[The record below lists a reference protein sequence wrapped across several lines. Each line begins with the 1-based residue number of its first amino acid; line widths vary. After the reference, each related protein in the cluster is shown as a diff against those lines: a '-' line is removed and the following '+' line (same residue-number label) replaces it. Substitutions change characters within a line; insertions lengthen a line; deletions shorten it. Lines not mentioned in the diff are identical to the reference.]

1 MTRVLFGVKSSP
13 FLLAATIKHHLKK
26 YVDIFPDTLNHLN
39 QSLYVDDFLCG
50 NVGVQAALTTCI
62 ESKQILEDAIDDHK
76 ESLNTLIASKVLGVA
91 WNEKSDTFYFDSSD
105 LGTFLSK
112 RINTKRYLL
121 QAAGRL
127 FDPVGFI
134 GPYTIRIKCLIQE
147 IWCLGLDGDVNLPK
161 QLEVSCNKWC
171 NEIHYL
177 SEIKIPRYYFQN
189 FLPSNATTI
198 QLHCLSDASKQAY
211 GTVAYLRIELND
223 GNIISSF
230 VASKGRV
237 APLKTISI
245 PRLELMGKLLSARLS
260 DKIATAL
267 ILPVSRFYWTDSSI
281 TCYWIKGDFNKHKVF
296 VKNRIKEIQKLSDP
310 KEWRYCKGKDNPAD
324 LISRGLP
331 LNDLKN
337 NKIWWHGPK
346 WLTMKQTEWPLF
358 SEPIIETEINN
369 DKLELK
375 KSFNVNTVV
384 EKRQIENNLIS
395 RYSSFSK
402 LIRISALCLRFIY
415 NCKVNPVLRK
425 IDCISASEFD
435 HVTKVL
441 VKQVQLNEFLTE
453 IKCLKNGQ
461 PIPKGSKI
469 SSLNIFLDEDEILR
483 VGGRLKHSTLSEFP
497 KHQMLPKAH
506 HLTDLII
513 EHYHK
518 KLLHSGLQTT
528 LYLIRQFYWIPSGQN
543 RVRRILNKCISCF
556 RARRA
561 RTKTQTINQM
571 MGDLPQDTIVPS
583 RPFEKVG
590 LDYAGPIITKPNL
603 KRSRVTLKS
612 YIAIFI
618 CFSTKATH
626 LEVVSDLTTEAF
638 LACLRRF
645 IARRF
650 KPSVI
655 WSDNATNFKG
665 ARNILNEW
673 NEICKSNRIQLF
685 SAEEGIEWNF
695 IPPASPHFGGLWE
708 GNIKSMKRI
717 LLRVAKSAI
726 MNFEELTTWKLV
738 QSLRDK
744 FWNRWSTESLT
755 HLQTRAKWSVQ
766 NPNLTENQLVLLK
779 DPNTK
784 PLDWPMGRI
793 LEVFPGSD
801 GLVRVVNV
809 KTSTGILKR
818 AITKVVPLPIPVI
831 LHL

>member
-1 MTRVLFGVKSSP
+1 MWI
-13 FLLAATIKHHLKK
+13 FL
-26 YVDIFPDTLNHLN
+26 PDTFNHLN

-50 NVGVQAALTTCI
+50 NVSVQAALTTCI
-62 ESKQILEDAIDDHK
+62 ESKQILEDAIDEHK
-76 ESLNTLIASKVLGVA
+76 ESLNTLIASKVLGVG

-112 RINTKRYLL
+112 RMNTKRYLL

-147 IWCLGLDGDVNLPK
+147 IWCLGLDWDDKLPK
-161 QLEVSCNKWC
+161 QVEISWNKWC

-198 QLHCLSDASKQAY
+198 QLYCFSDASKRAY

-237 APLKTISI
+237 APLKTLSI
-245 PRLELMGKLLSARLS
+245 PRLELMG
-260 DKIATAL
+260 AL
-267 ILPVSRFYWTDSSI
+267 I
-281 TCYWIKGDFNKHKVF
+281 
-296 VKNRIKEIQKLSDP
+296 
-310 KEWRYCKGKDNPAD
+310 
-324 LISRGLP
+324 
-331 LNDLKN
+331 
-337 NKIWWHGPK
+337 
-346 WLTMKQTEWPLF
+346 
-358 SEPIIETEINN
+358 
-369 DKLELK
+369 
-375 KSFNVNTVV
+375 
-384 EKRQIENNLIS
+384 QI
-395 RYSSFSK
+395 
-402 LIRISALCLRFIY
+402 
-415 NCKVNPVLRK
+415 
-425 IDCISASEFD
+425 
-435 HVTKVL
+435 
-441 VKQVQLNEFLTE
+441 
-453 IKCLKNGQ
+453 
-461 PIPKGSKI
+461 
-469 SSLNIFLDEDEILR
+469 
-483 VGGRLKHSTLSEFP
+483 
-497 KHQMLPKAH
+497 
-506 HLTDLII
+506 
-513 EHYHK
+513 
-518 KLLHSGLQTT
+518 
-528 LYLIRQFYWIPSGQN
+528 
-543 RVRRILNKCISCF
+543 
-556 RARRA
+556 
-561 RTKTQTINQM
+561 
-571 MGDLPQDTIVPS
+571 
-583 RPFEKVG
+583 PFEKVG

-612 YIAIFI
+612 HIAIFI

-645 IARRF
+645 IARRS

-673 NEICKSNRIQLF
+673 NEICKSNRMQLF

-708 GNIKSMKRI
+708 ANIKSMKRI

-726 MNFEELTTWKLV
+726 VNFEELTMLMAQIEAVLNSRPLSPLSSDPNDLNPLTPGHFLTNCAISSFPEPYTASDSLSYHSRWKLI

-744 FWNRWSTESLT
+744 FWNRWSTEYLT
-755 HLQTRAKWSVQ
+755 HLQTRANWSVQ
-766 NPNLTENQLVLLK
+766 NPNLMENQLVLLK

-818 AITKVVPLPIPVI
+818 AITKVVPLPIPVDPATVEKNI
-831 LHL
+831 